1 MERYKIIKT
10 VGDGTYG
17 VVFKAVNTANGE
29 TCAIKKM
36 KTKFKS
42 WEECLSLR
50 EIKSLRKLS
59 HANIVK
65 LKEAF
70 RVNDELHLVFD
81 FMEEDVYHLI
91 KDRTVPLPES
101 QVKSITQQVL
111 LGLDYMHKH
120 GFFHRDLK
128 PENLMVTRD
137 LCKITDFGLAR
148 EIRSKP
154 PFTEYVSTRWYR
166 APEIVL
172 RSGNYNSPVD
182 IFALGCIMCELYMM
196 RPLAPGSNETDQM
209 MKLCAVLGTP
219 STQVWP
225 EGYRLASRMNF
236 RFPQYPGMSLRDL
249 MPNASY
255 EAVDLISKMLAWD
268 PAKRPTAAEC
278 LEQAFFAGPSSEEP
292 KDGFQRTGTKW
303 SHGSSRIGGSSSKG
317 KWSLKP
323 QERKEP
329 ALPMLRE
336 VHEAH
341 AGHAGH
347 AGPKMAKP
355 EAQFHNNE
363 FLPAIVQPRAV
374 LNPMIG
380 LGREKMLNDRLPSN
394 YERAPSGKQGSYYIP
409 KLPLN
414 SQGLGNAGGKKLPPI
429 GSMGGVGSS
438 ILGKPTGLG
447 RSRF

>member
-1 MERYKIIKT
+1 MERYKIIKS

-17 VVFKAVNTANGE
+17 VVYKAVNTANGE

-59 HANIVK
+59 HTNIVK

-91 KDRTVPLPES
+91 KDKTTPLPES
-101 QVKSITQQVL
+101 QIRSITQQVL
-111 LGLDYMHKH
+111 MGLEYMHKH

-182 IFALGCIMCELYMM
+182 IFALGCIMCELYML
-196 RPLAPGSNETDQM
+196 RPLAPGNNEIDQM
-209 MKLCAVLGTP
+209 IKLCSVLGTP
-219 STQVWP
+219 SMQAWP
-225 EGYRLASRMNF
+225 EGYRLASKMNF
-236 RFPQYPGMSLRDL
+236 RFPQYPGMNLRDL
-249 MPNASY
+249 MPGASY
-255 EAVDLISKMLAWD
+255 EAIDLISKMLAWD
-268 PAKRPTAAEC
+268 PAKRPTASEC
-278 LEQAFFAGPSSEEP
+278 LEHAYFGGPALEEP

-303 SHGSSRIGGSSSKG
+303 SHGSSRIGGNSSKG

-329 ALPMLRE
+329 VLPMLRE
-336 VHEAH
+336 VHEV
-341 AGHAGH
+341 
-347 AGPKMAKP
+347 PKMPKP
-355 EAQFHNNE
+355 EIQFPSNE
-363 FLPAIVQPRAV
+363 FLPPIFQSKAAA
-374 LNPMIG
+374 NPVIG
-380 LGREKMLNDRLPSN
+380 FGREKMMNDRLPSN
-394 YERAPSGKQGSYYIP
+394 YERAPSGKQGNYYIP
-409 KLPLN
+409 KLPQSLP
-414 SQGLGNAGGKKLPPI
+414 GIGNTAAKKLPPI
-429 GSMGGVGSS
+429 GSMGGIGNMGGIGSS

-447 RSRF
+447 RLRF